1 MDADRRERWVHYG
14 IGGVV
19 FLVSM
24 LTYMRTVAPTTSF
37 WDCGEFIACSRTLS
51 VMHPPGAPL
60 YLLIGRIMTML
71 PIAGDI
77 GLRVNL
83 FSVLVSAAT
92 VLLTYLVVVQ
102 LVRRW
107 RGEVKGFEDRLIV
120 YGSGVIGA
128 LGFAFTDSF
137 WFNAVEAEVYAF
149 SMFFTALV
157 VWLALVWE
165 ERSREAGSVLLIIFI
180 FYLFGLA
187 TGVHLLNI
195 LTFPF
200 VLLIAFFH
208 DHEKVKRLLLLLT
221 VQAGLPFLLYVVLY
235 QYNPAGMNYTEL
247 LAHQGKASA
256 FLKWFGLIWVGV
268 TLVYMYV
275 KDRDVFAVWWVIPG
289 LVLLAYSTYLVIYVR
304 AGLGPPINE
313 NAPSTR
319 EAMMYYLARKQ
330 YGEED
335 LLLTFLYRK
344 APFWEYQVQKM
355 YTRYLGWQFI
365 GKGEHLDY
373 QDRIIE
379 VISFRGLYG
388 LPFLLGVWGAV
399 HHFFKDWRRAL
410 AVLVLFFLTGY
421 AIIVYLNQPDPQPR
435 ERDYSYVG
443 SFFAFALWVGVGL
456 AGVLEWVSQ
465 AVKKVKLR
473 RVLMVAGSVLV
484 FAAVPLNLFAV
495 NFDSHD
501 RSGNYVAYDYS
512 YNILETCEP
521 NSILFTNGDNDTFPL
536 WFLQE
541 VYGIRKDVRVVCLSL
556 LNTDW
561 YIKQLRDM
569 EPKIPVKMTDE
580 AIKSIYYIPWE
591 EREVSIPVPEKIRK
605 QELEKLRSK
614 GMAVTDSTVKNAITF
629 SLSPKWPTEKP
640 QVLRVQDI
648 MVLRIIDW
656 VKWERPVYFGVT
668 VSRENQLDLFDYL
681 RMDGLAYKL
690 MPYHVADLDPDI
702 VKQNLE
708 EKYKYRN
715 LNNPN
720 VYYDVGTVKLMIN
733 LRQAFIQLARHHLL
747 KGEKPEALAVL
758 RDMHQ
763 KIPYTHIPFSMD
775 RVAATVAYMHQM
787 AGDTLRHEEFTR
799 NVIPGRLI
807 SRDEQL
813 DLASYYFTMLN
824 DVGKAEELFSD
835 LIRKNP
841 DDMHASSGLLY
852 VYKRSGQF
860 AKGAGLLEN
869 WLLRHP
875 GDTNAQKELEG
886 LRMLAGEDSVVSFR

>member
-1 MDADRRERWVHYG
+1 MVSGADRRERWVHYG

-569 EPKIPVKMTDE
+569 EPRVPMQMTDKE
-580 AIKSIYYIPWE
+580 IGRLAHTSWKPA
-591 EREVSIPVPEKIRK
+591 EVGIPVPADVRESCQAMLHASRHGKGIHVPDT
-605 QELEKLRSK
+605 LRF
-614 GMAVTDSTVKNAITF
+614 TLN
-629 SLSPKWPTEKP
+629 PTYPENNPSILQIK
-640 QVLRVQDI
+640 DY
-648 MVLRIIDW
+648 MVLRIIMANRW
-656 VKWERPVYFGVT
+656 RKPVYFALT
-668 VSRENQLDLFDYL
+668 VSPESRLGLDPFL
-681 RMDGLAYKL
+681 RNDGLATRL
-690 MPYHVADLDPDI
+690 VPYPVGDVDPDI
-702 VKQNLE
+702 LKKRLLGE
-708 EKYKYRN
+708 FKYRSVN
-715 LNNPN
+715 DPDVYLNE
-720 VYYDVGTVKLMIN
+720 DTKRLMIN
-733 LRQAFIQLARHHLL
+733 VRQSFLQLTRYYLNTGQPDSALFILSEMSKAVPEQVVPFASELYALNVADHYRRAGRPGAYLDLTKHVMQGYTVSPEDRLLLANYYSQIFKDYER
-747 KGEKPEALAVL
+747 A
-758 RDMHQ
+758 
-763 KIPYTHIPFSMD
+763 
-775 RVAATVAYMHQM
+775 
-787 AGDTLRHEEFTR
+787 
-799 NVIPGRLI
+799 
-807 SRDEQL
+807 EQL
-813 DLASYYFTMLN
+813 YSGLIADDPN
-824 DVGKAEELFSD
+824 DVNAVSGLFYTYKSSAQFEKGMALLEDWLTRHPKDIEAQRELEAMKAQ
-835 LIRKNP
+835 
-841 DDMHASSGLLY
+841 ASS
-852 VYKRSGQF
+852 
-860 AKGAGLLEN
+860 
-869 WLLRHP
+869 
-875 GDTNAQKELEG
+875 
-886 LRMLAGEDSVVSFR
+886 VSQ